1 MGIFSSLI
9 SGIFG
14 LSSQKSANN
23 ANAALNRANLAEQ
36 RRQFDLNY
44 GLSQRQFQE
53 QLQWAK
59 DSFKSEQDF
68 SKYMWNANNEYNSA
82 SAQRKR
88 LEDAGLNPNLMMNGG
103 SSGTSQLGT
112 TPSASSVSP
121 TGLPYQFNPSM
132 IPMQG
137 VNMEGFLSHL
147 MDNLFNFE
155 LKKSNAEKA
164 GAEADLVK
172 KQNDFYA
179 ARAMAELAL
188 AKSKVRGLDAKSAL
202 DRQMHALNAETWDS
216 DIAKHKW
223 DAMSSEARTRML
235 YSMEALNDATTN
247 EVLLRC
253 KWMPREARARISV
266 ACSQVA
272 LNAAL
277 SGKAKSEAE
286 LAVQRALNE
295 ELVDK
300 RLMSD
305 KQRKSYA
312 QSVVDKAYWD
322 VEGARR
328 NSGPRTPTNFVLD
341 FTNALDSFTYGGSS
355 KSIQYRWKEYKK
367 RKGIYDWNPAKPHW
381 EQ

>member
-1 MGIFSSLI
+1 MGFLDFLPLI
-9 SGIFG
+9 GTAVSGLFGLGSGIA
-14 LSSQKSANN
+14 SNKSNQSTN
-23 ANAALNRANLAEQ
+23 AANLAEQ

-132 IPMQG
+132 IPNRSVADG
-137 VNMEGFLSHL
+137 GFLSHL
-147 MDNLFNFE
+147 IDNLFNFE

-164 GAEADLVK
+164 GAEADLLK

-223 DAMSSEARTRML
+223 DAMSSEAQTRML
-235 YSMEALNDATTN
+235 YSMEALNDAQTN
-247 EVLLRC
+247 KVLLEC

-295 ELVDK
+295 ELADK

-305 KQRKSYA
+305 KQRKSYV
-312 QSVVDKAYWD
+312 QSVVNKAYYD
-322 VEGARR
+322 AAHRSSNIGPDDPFKGFSSSLMHALSIKFP
-328 NSGPRTPTNFVLD
+328 NSRIISP
-341 FTNALDSFTYGGSS
+341 Y
-355 KSIQYRWKEYKK
+355 
-367 RKGIYDWNPAKPHW
+367 
-381 EQ
+381 